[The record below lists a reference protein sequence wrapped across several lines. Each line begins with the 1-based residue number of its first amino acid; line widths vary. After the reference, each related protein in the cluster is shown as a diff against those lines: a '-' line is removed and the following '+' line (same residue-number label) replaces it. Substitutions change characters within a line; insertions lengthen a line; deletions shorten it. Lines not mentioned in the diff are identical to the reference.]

1 MKIQLERTNT
11 GSTILCAL
19 CTILIISLI
28 GANVLLNCTTRYN
41 VSAKQVKGWKEALY
55 AAEGGGDIAFSV
67 LHSRVPKF
75 ISAVPT
81 TFPSSE
87 GWHTSGSSYSNGPYT
102 FGQKLAD
109 GTGSLSAQ
117 VTVDQLAATL
127 GTPPSS
133 WPYFRI
139 RSTGTATLFGLPRV
153 GMDDRMDNLTKADS
167 LLRKIDFKYDHFKAK
182 YGDGDGTAGTQAI
195 QTVSNPQVTRRIETI
210 VVPQFL
216 TFTAAL
222 EATGSF
228 YGPGT
233 GNGGLIDSYDSKNGP
248 YTFVANNSSAQYY
261 ADSRNGN
268 VSVGTSVFQGGG
280 NIYGNVTTN
289 GGTLNLKKGLI
300 YGTIDNNV
308 PFTVAPLANPWSPTA
323 SGWDATSPATI
334 TFPTSS
340 ANSLAT
346 AAQYVYSSL
355 TSGITISPY
364 VDPSTGVAQ
373 ETYVTIVVNGDVGG
387 NITINNH
394 VNAQIYF
401 TGNLNINTPLVVNS
415 NVDGVAPNVSRAGHL
430 QFYGISPASGSTQA
444 VSITPGGG
452 SNKQLYATIYAPN
465 ANVTVN
471 GPTDIYGALVTHDF
485 YENGNTSFHYDKQIA
500 QLLLAV
506 TDYRIA
512 SYIEDVR

>member
-41 VSAKQVKGWKEALY
+41 VSSKQVKGWKEALY
-55 AAEGGGDIAFSV
+55 AAEGGGDIAFSEVRKLVGV
-67 LHSRVPKF
+67 LD
-75 ISAVPT
+75 
-81 TFPSSE
+81 PSTVLLPD
-87 GWHTSGSSYSNGPYT
+87 GWTKTSGTSYSNGPYT
-102 FGQKLAD
+102 FGQNN
-109 GTGSLSAQ
+109 SLSAN

-139 RSTGTATLFGLPRV
+139 RSQGTATLFGLPRV
-153 GMDDRMDNLTKADS
+153 GMDDRMDSVTKGDS

-195 QTVSNPQVTRRIETI
+195 QTVPKPQITRRIETI
-210 VVPQFL
+210 AVPQFL

-222 EATGSF
+222 QATGSF

-233 GNGGLIDSYDSKNGP
+233 GNGGLIDSYDSKHGP
-248 YTFVANNSSAQYY
+248 YTFVANNPSSPYY

-268 VSVGTSVFQGGG
+268 VSVDTSVFQGGG

-289 GGTLNLKKGLI
+289 GGTLSLKKGLI
-300 YGTIDNNV
+300 YGTIDNSV
-308 PFTVAPLANPWSPTA
+308 PFTVAPVANPWSPTA
-323 SGWDATSPATI
+323 QNWISPSSATPITLPSSATSQS
-334 TFPTSS
+334 TS
-340 ANSLAT
+340 T
-346 AAQYVYSSL
+346 QYVYSSL

-373 ETYVTIVVNGDVGG
+373 ETYVKIVVNGDVGG

-430 QFYGISPASGSTQA
+430 QFYGVSPAGGPTQT

-471 GPTDIYGALVTHDF
+471 GPTDIYGALITHDF
-485 YENGNTSFHYDKQIA
+485 YENGNTSFHYDKEIA

>member
-1 MKIQLERTNT
+1 MQLERTNT

-19 CTILIISLI
+19 CTILIISVI

-41 VSAKQVKGWKEALY
+41 VSSKQVKGWKEALY
-55 AAEGGGDIAFSV
+55 AAEGGGDIAFSEVRKLVGVIDPSTV
-67 LHSRVPKF
+67 LLPD
-75 ISAVPT
+75 
-81 TFPSSE
+81 
-87 GWHTSGSSYSNGPYT
+87 GWTKTSGSSYSNGPYT

-139 RSTGTATLFGLPRV
+139 RSKGTATLFGLPRV

-182 YGDGDGTAGTQAI
+182 YGDGDGNSPTI
-195 QTVSNPQVTRRIETI
+195 SPVSYPQVTRRTETI
-210 VVPQFL
+210 AVPQFL

-248 YTFVANNSSAQYY
+248 YTFVATNSSSPYY
-261 ADSRNGN
+261 GDSRNGN

-289 GGTLNLKKGLI
+289 GGTLNLKKGII

-323 SGWDATSPATI
+323 PGWTSTSPATI
-334 TFPTSS
+334 TPSPAPS
-340 ANSLAT
+340 QAT

-364 VDPSTGVAQ
+364 VDPSTSVAQ
-373 ETYVTIVVNGDVGG
+373 ETYVKIVVNGDVGG
-387 NITINNH
+387 TITINNH

-401 TGNLNINTPLVVNS
+401 TGNLSINTPLVVNN
-415 NVDGVAPNVSRAGHL
+415 NVDGVAPNYSRAGHL

>member
-1 MKIQLERTNT
+1 MQLERTNT

-19 CTILIISLI
+19 CTILIISVI

-55 AAEGGGDIAFSV
+55 AAEGGGDIAFSEVRKLVGV
-67 LHSRVPKF
+67 LD
-75 ISAVPT
+75 
-81 TFPSSE
+81 PSTVLSPD
-87 GWHTSGSSYSNGPYT
+87 GWTKTGSSYSNGPYT
-102 FGQKLAD
+102 FGQNN
-109 GTGSLSAQ
+109 SLSAN
-117 VTVDQLAATL
+117 VTVDQLSATL

-139 RSTGTATLFGLPRV
+139 RSQGTATLLGLPRV
-153 GMDDRMDNLTKADS
+153 GMDDRMDSVTKGDS

-195 QTVSNPQVTRRIETI
+195 QTVTKPQITRRIETI
-210 VVPQFL
+210 AVPQFL

-233 GNGGLIDSYDSKNGP
+233 GNGGLIDSYDSKHGA
-248 YTFVANNSSAQYY
+248 YTFVANNPSAPYY
-261 ADSRNGN
+261 GDSRNGN

-289 GGTLNLKKGLI
+289 GGTLSLKKGLV
-300 YGTIDNNV
+300 YGTIDNSV

-323 SGWDATSPATI
+323 SGWDATSPTTI
-334 TFPTSS
+334 TSLTSS
-340 ANSLAT
+340 ANSQAT
-346 AAQYVYSSL
+346 SAQYVYSSL
-355 TSGITISPY
+355 TSGITINPY

-373 ETYVTIVVNGDVGG
+373 ETYVKIVVNGDVGG
-387 NITINNH
+387 TITINNH

-401 TGNLNINTPLVVNS
+401 TGNLSINTPLVVNS

-430 QFYGISPASGSTQA
+430 QFYGISPAAGSTQA

>member
-1 MKIQLERTNT
+1 MQLERTNT

-55 AAEGGGDIAFSV
+55 AAEGGGDIAFSEVRKLVGVIDPSTV
-67 LHSRVPKF
+67 LLPD
-75 ISAVPT
+75 
-81 TFPSSE
+81 
-87 GWHTSGSSYSNGPYT
+87 GWTKTSGSSYSNGPYT

-139 RSTGTATLFGLPRV
+139 RSKGTATLFGLPRV

-182 YGDGDGTAGTQAI
+182 YGDGDGNSPTI
-195 QTVSNPQVTRRIETI
+195 SPVSFPQVTRRTETI
-210 VVPQFL
+210 AVPQFL

-248 YTFVANNSSAQYY
+248 YTFVATNSSSPYY
-261 ADSRNGN
+261 SDSRNGN
-268 VSVGTSVFQGGG
+268 VSVATSVFQGGG

-289 GGTLNLKKGLI
+289 GGTLNLKNGQI

-308 PFTVAPLANPWSPTA
+308 PFAVAPLANPWSPTA
-323 SGWDATSPATI
+323 SGWTSTSPATI

-340 ANSLAT
+340 AMSQAD

-373 ETYVTIVVNGDVGG
+373 ETYVKIVVNGDVGG

-415 NVDGVAPNVSRAGHL
+415 NVDGVAPNYSRAGHL
-430 QFYGISPASGSTQA
+430 QFYGISPPGGSTQQ
-444 VSITPGGG
+444 VNITPGGG
-452 SNKQLYATIYAPN
+452 PDKTLYATIYAPN

-471 GPTDIYGALVTHDF
+471 GPTDIYGAIVSHDF
-485 YENGNTSFHYDKQIA
+485 YENGNTSFHYDKEIA

>member
-1 MKIQLERTNT
+1 MQLERTNT

-19 CTILIISLI
+19 CTILIISVI

-41 VSAKQVKGWKEALY
+41 VSSKQVKGWKEALY
-55 AAEGGGDIAFSV
+55 AAEGGGDIAFSEVRKLVGVIDPSTV
-67 LHSRVPKF
+67 LLPD
-75 ISAVPT
+75 
-81 TFPSSE
+81 
-87 GWHTSGSSYSNGPYT
+87 GWTKTSGSSYSNGPYT

-127 GTPPSS
+127 GSPPSS

-139 RSTGTATLFGLPRV
+139 RSKGTATLFGLPRV

-182 YGDGDGTAGTQAI
+182 YGDGDGNSPTI
-195 QTVSNPQVTRRIETI
+195 SPVSYPQVTRRTETI
-210 VVPQFL
+210 AVPQFL

-233 GNGGLIDSYDSKNGP
+233 GKGGLIDSYDSKNGP
-248 YTFVANNSSAQYY
+248 YTFVATNSSSPYY
-261 ADSRNGN
+261 GDSRNGN
-268 VSVGTSVFQGGG
+268 VSVATSVFQGGG

-289 GGTLNLKKGLI
+289 GGTLNLKNGQI

-323 SGWDATSPATI
+323 SGWTSTSPATI

-340 ANSLAT
+340 AMSQAD

-373 ETYVTIVVNGDVGG
+373 ETYVKIVVNGDVGG
-387 NITINNH
+387 TITINNH

-401 TGNLNINTPLVVNS
+401 TGNLSINTPLVVNN
-415 NVDGVAPNVSRAGHL
+415 NVDGVAPNYSRAGHL